1 VIELFYV
8 RRPRPEAVTLGDFF
22 EKVDNM
28 MYGYGRAPT
37 VGRDGSVSYRLV
49 DPTQCQD
56 PVVLVPLDEA
66 ELAEL
71 RTILRLPTD
80 APLPRWL
87 DIG

>member
-1 VIELFYV
+1 MATAA
-8 RRPRPEAVTLGDFF
+8 AV
-22 EKVDNM
+22 
-28 MYGYGRAPT
+28 

-66 ELAEL
+66 DITEL
-71 RTILRLPTD
+71 RTILRLSAD
-80 APLPRWL
+80 APLPSWL